1 MELKGK
7 TAVITGGASSG
18 IGLATA
24 KRFAASGVNLVLG
37 DIEEAPLAAAVKD
50 LTDQGAHAIGVAGD
64 VA

>member
-7 TAVITGGASSG
+7 TAVITGGASG

-50 LTDQGAHAIGVAGD
+50 LIDQGAHAIGVTGD